1 MVARRSSG
9 VTRTAFSA
17 ALLISRSH
25 PASFSRWIRR
35 ASRVASSRS
44 SRRDS
49 DSPSLWGRAA
59 PSKKA
64 TGFRPQRFS
73 CETAPAT
80 RRTALTGARLPLTIM
95 SMAMSF
101 LPMAPWRSTDMS
113 TPITWPLRS
122 CVGGVRA
129 DQPMRGKAAHGRR
142 KHARGEQ
149 QQLRERAEPLPS
161 TSGLCGVCGAHGG
174 RTHMLRIDNRRD
186 LVEQRPIADDAHGR
200 SADGTARTGTSLIN
214 RKEWPNKDM
223 KEWQPSVPRYCRA
236 GGGGR
241 DPLDKTFQ
249 GDVAPFSRRHR
260 RDRELQCAAGG
271 GPAAEVS
278 DTPRHAPPPISHG
291 RHAPGGPRA
300 QWCWRAARA
309 GDDICSCRG
318 CRWTW
323 RACRCVRTREHT
335 MADNSASL
343 RRPVRKRSSH
353 SC

>member
-1 MVARRSSG
+1 MAARRSSG

-223 KEWQPSVPRYCRA
+223 KEWQPYVPRYCRA
-236 GGGGR
+236 GGG
-241 DPLDKTFQ
+241 
-249 GDVAPFSRRHR
+249 A
-260 RDRELQCAAGG
+260 
-271 GPAAEVS
+271 
-278 DTPRHAPPPISHG
+278 
-291 RHAPGGPRA
+291 
-300 QWCWRAARA
+300 
-309 GDDICSCRG
+309 
-318 CRWTW
+318 
-323 RACRCVRTREHT
+323 
-335 MADNSASL
+335 
-343 RRPVRKRSSH
+343 
-353 SC
+353 